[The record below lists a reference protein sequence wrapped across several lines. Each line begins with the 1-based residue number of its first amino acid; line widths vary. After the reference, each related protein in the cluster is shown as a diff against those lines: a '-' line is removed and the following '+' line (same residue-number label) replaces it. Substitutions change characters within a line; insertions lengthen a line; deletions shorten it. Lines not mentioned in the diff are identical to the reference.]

1 MNAHRKA
8 LERLWKDRCSIF
20 VKEKVTDP
28 TTHLTDFEEKPLL
41 QDQPCKLSFETL
53 TSSTGDPVAAVSQAV
68 KLFISPD
75 VKIPA
80 GCKIV
85 VTRFND
91 LERSGGI
98 YQPSRNSAC
107 SVQGVCLMGKWGRC
121 DFRQMEQ
128 LNERLEKLM
137 GADLDR
143 FCRQAAQDLAGRL
156 LNKVVKRTP
165 VVYGTLRDAWAVMPV
180 GHRGTHYTVV
190 VLNNLQYA
198 SYVEYGHR
206 QQPGRFIPG
215 YWESDRFVYDPDAEG
230 GMVLKKN
237 WVKGR
242 YMLTISTQELEQ
254 QAPKILEK
262 KLYKF
267 LKGCFDA

>member
-1 MNAHRKA
+1 MSKWGKCDFKQ
-8 LERLWKDRCSIF
+8 LERLNK
-20 VKEKVTDP
+20 
-28 TTHLTDFEEKPLL
+28 
-41 QDQPCKLSFETL
+41 
-53 TSSTGDPVAAVSQAV
+53 
-68 KLFISPD
+68 
-75 VKIPA
+75 
-80 GCKIV
+80 
-85 VTRFND
+85 N
-91 LERSGGI
+91 
-98 YQPSRNSAC
+98 
-107 SVQGVCLMGKWGRC
+107 M
-121 DFRQMEQ
+121 
-128 LNERLEKLM
+128 EKLM

-143 FCRQAAQDLAGRL
+143 FCRQAAKDLAGRL

-206 QQPGRFIPG
+206 QKPGRFIPG